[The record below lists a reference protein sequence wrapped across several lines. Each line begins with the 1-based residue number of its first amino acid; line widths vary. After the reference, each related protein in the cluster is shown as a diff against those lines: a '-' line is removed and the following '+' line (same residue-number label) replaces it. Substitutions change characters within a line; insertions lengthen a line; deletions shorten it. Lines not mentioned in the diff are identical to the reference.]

1 MKPKI
6 LISDRIND
14 KGIEILNKV
23 SDTDII
29 TGLNEEDLIKKIP
42 AYDALIVRSETKVTK
57 AIIDSGSNLKV
68 IGRAGVGV
76 DNIDIQSATSKG
88 IAVVNSPTGN
98 TIAAA
103 EHAFALMLS
112 LSRRIPE
119 ANQTM
124 KEGKWNRSSFMGAQ
138 IQDKTLG
145 VIGLGKVGVEVV
157 KRANAFGMKILGYDP
172 YISNELAN
180 SLSVNLV
187 ELDEIYKNSDFITL
201 HIPLLE
207 STKGL
212 IGLNELKKMKP
223 TTQIINAA
231 RGGLID
237 EDALY
242 EALANNIISG
252 AAVDVFVDEP
262 TQNQKLVDLPNLIST
277 PHLGA
282 STSEAQVEVA
292 LEVVQEVL
300 DVLDGK
306 FAKSTV
312 NLPFLPDEA
321 QKVLTPYFKT
331 AELLGEI
338 ITQLSEGQFKSL
350 KIIYNGDL
358 SQYDTNTLKSS
369 VLVGLLNASS
379 DEKVN
384 IISSPFIAQNRGLH
398 IIEEKNPSSD
408 LFSSVLSL
416 ELTTEKGQF
425 SISGVNIENE
435 THIVKVNDRSLDF
448 TPYTPY
454 LLFIENLDRPGTIGK
469 VGTVAGEYDINI
481 AFMTVGRN
489 APRDTAI
496 MIVGIDDAPNT
507 EVIESMRKIK
517 NIVSVKGVS
526 LDIS

>member
-1 MKPKI
+1 MCI
-6 LISDRIND
+6 R
-14 KGIEILNKV
+14 
-23 SDTDII
+23 
-29 TGLNEEDLIKKIP
+29 
-42 AYDALIVRSETKVTK
+42 
-57 AIIDSGSNLKV
+57 DS
-68 IGRAGVGV
+68 
-76 DNIDIQSATSKG
+76 
-88 IAVVNSPTGN
+88 
-98 TIAAA
+98 
-103 EHAFALMLS
+103 
-112 LSRRIPE
+112 
-119 ANQTM
+119 
-124 KEGKWNRSSFMGAQ
+124 
-138 IQDKTLG
+138 
-145 VIGLGKVGVEVV
+145 
-157 KRANAFGMKILGYDP
+157 
-172 YISNELAN
+172 
-180 SLSVNLV
+180 
-187 ELDEIYKNSDFITL
+187 

-262 TQNQKLVDLPNLIST
+262 TQNQKLVDLPNLVST

-384 IISSPFIAQNRGLH
+384 IISAPFIAQNRGLH

-526 LDIS
+526 LNIS

>member
-14 KGIEILNKV
+14 KGIEILNKF
-23 SDTDII
+23 SDTDVI
-29 TGLNEEDLIKKIP
+29 TGLKENELIQKIP
-42 AYDALIVRSETKVTK
+42 EYDALIVRSETKVTK
-57 AIIDSGSNLKV
+57 SIIEAGSNLKV

-138 IQDKTLG
+138 LQDKTLG

-172 YISNELAN
+172 YISNELAK

-262 TQNQKLVDLPNLIST
+262 TQNQKLVDLPNLVST

-306 FAKSTV
+306 FANATGV
-312 NLPFLPDEA
+312 NCKPFLSVTTSVDGSNVYAPD
-321 QKVLTPYFKT
+321 VLTVFAICYYLCC
-331 AELLGEI
+331 EWG
-338 ITQLSEGQFKSL
+338 
-350 KIIYNGDL
+350 
-358 SQYDTNTLKSS
+358 S
-369 VLVGLLNASS
+369 V
-379 DEKVN
+379 
-384 IISSPFIAQNRGLH
+384 
-398 IIEEKNPSSD
+398 
-408 LFSSVLSL
+408 
-416 ELTTEKGQF
+416 
-425 SISGVNIENE
+425 
-435 THIVKVNDRSLDF
+435 
-448 TPYTPY
+448 
-454 LLFIENLDRPGTIGK
+454 
-469 VGTVAGEYDINI
+469 
-481 AFMTVGRN
+481 
-489 APRDTAI
+489 
-496 MIVGIDDAPNT
+496 
-507 EVIESMRKIK
+507 
-517 NIVSVKGVS
+517 
-526 LDIS
+526 

>member
-14 KGIEILNKV
+14 KGIEILNKI

-42 AYDALIVRSETKVTK
+42 TYDALIVRSETKVTK
-57 AIIDSGSNLKV
+57 AIIDAGSNLKV

-187 ELDEIYKNSDFITL
+187 DLDEIYKNSDFITL

-252 AAVDVFVDEP
+252 AAVDVFVD
-262 TQNQKLVDLPNLIST
+262 
-277 PHLGA
+277 
-282 STSEAQVEVA
+282 
-292 LEVVQEVL
+292 
-300 DVLDGK
+300 
-306 FAKSTV
+306 
-312 NLPFLPDEA
+312 
-321 QKVLTPYFKT
+321 
-331 AELLGEI
+331 
-338 ITQLSEGQFKSL
+338 
-350 KIIYNGDL
+350 
-358 SQYDTNTLKSS
+358 
-369 VLVGLLNASS
+369 
-379 DEKVN
+379 
-384 IISSPFIAQNRGLH
+384 
-398 IIEEKNPSSD
+398 
-408 LFSSVLSL
+408 
-416 ELTTEKGQF
+416 
-425 SISGVNIENE
+425 
-435 THIVKVNDRSLDF
+435 
-448 TPYTPY
+448 
-454 LLFIENLDRPGTIGK
+454 
-469 VGTVAGEYDINI
+469 
-481 AFMTVGRN
+481 
-489 APRDTAI
+489 
-496 MIVGIDDAPNT
+496 
-507 EVIESMRKIK
+507 
-517 NIVSVKGVS
+517 
-526 LDIS
+526 

>member
-1 MKPKI
+1 
-6 LISDRIND
+6 
-14 KGIEILNKV
+14 
-23 SDTDII
+23 
-29 TGLNEEDLIKKIP
+29 
-42 AYDALIVRSETKVTK
+42 
-57 AIIDSGSNLKV
+57 
-68 IGRAGVGV
+68 
-76 DNIDIQSATSKG
+76 
-88 IAVVNSPTGN
+88 
-98 TIAAA
+98 
-103 EHAFALMLS
+103 
-112 LSRRIPE
+112 
-119 ANQTM
+119 
-124 KEGKWNRSSFMGAQ
+124 
-138 IQDKTLG
+138 
-145 VIGLGKVGVEVV
+145 
-157 KRANAFGMKILGYDP
+157 
-172 YISNELAN
+172 
-180 SLSVNLV
+180 
-187 ELDEIYKNSDFITL
+187 
-201 HIPLLE
+201 
-207 STKGL
+207 
-212 IGLNELKKMKP
+212 MKP

-262 TQNQKLVDLPNLIST
+262 TQNQKLVDLPNLVST

-379 DEKVN
+379 NEKVN
-384 IISSPFIAQNRGLH
+384 IISAPFIVQNRGLH

-416 ELTTEKGQF
+416 ELTTVKGKF

-469 VGTVAGEYDINI
+469 VGTVAGEYDINL
-481 AFMTVGRN
+481 
-489 APRDTAI
+489 
-496 MIVGIDDAPNT
+496 
-507 EVIESMRKIK
+507 
-517 NIVSVKGVS
+517 S
-526 LDIS
+526 LIHI